1 MPRREISDDDEL
13 ARMLRALDPVD
24 FATGPELDARR
35 ERIWSGIV
43 ERIDAEPSERA
54 GRRRRAR
61 MWWIATLPAAAAAVV
76 ALIVV
81 LVVDPFGTPAP
92 AAAEGLPPL
101 VYEASDLSF
110 EEHLARARD
119 QLAQSP
125 GPAEPVREATVV
137 AWYSHTQ
144 MDGED
149 RGTVISP
156 EVVSTAWDETFAMH
170 IRVTAGRPYV
180 AGDDQPPTRADPPK
194 EGTVLRDD
202 EIPSEMNLMDGE
214 RPIPFLVAG
223 SGVDFYRSYVA
234 ESIAMYGPGGGA
246 EALRAVA
253 DLKNHWT
260 LTNAQEADLLTVLEE
275 YDGLETLGVAHDRA
289 GRKAFGISARSA
301 TGMHDEVMLISTETG
316 RILGSET
323 IYLGDEP
330 EFPIP
335 TGSVMSYQMWGL
347 GVDGH

>member
-1 MPRREISDDDEL
+1 MPRRDISDDEL
-13 ARMLRALDPVD
+13 ARMFRALDPVD
-24 FATGPELDARR
+24 PAAGPELEARR
-35 ERIWSGIV
+35 ERIWSRIA
-43 ERIDAEPSERA
+43 ERIDAEPHERA
-54 GRRRRAR
+54 RSRRRAR
-61 MWWIATLPAAAAAVV
+61 TWWIVSLPAVAVALV

-81 LVVDPFGTPAP
+81 LVVNPFATPTP

-101 VYEASDLSF
+101 EYAASDLSF
-110 EEHLARARD
+110 PERLDRARE

-144 MDGED
+144 MDGND

-156 EVVSTAWDETFAMH
+156 EVVTTTWDETYAMRIH
-170 IRVTAGRPYV
+170 VTAGRPYV
-180 AGDDQPPTRADPPK
+180 AGDDQPPTRADLPE

-202 EIPSEMNLMDGE
+202 EIPSEMNLMDGT

-234 ESIAMYGPGGGA
+234 ESIAMYGDGGGA

-253 DLKNHWT
+253 DVENHWT
-260 LTNAQEADLLTVLEE
+260 LTNGQEADLLTVLEE
-275 YDGLETLGVAHDRA
+275 YDGIELLGVAHDRA
-289 GRKAFGISARSA
+289 GREVFGISARSA
-301 TGMHDEVMLISTETG
+301 TGMHDEVLLISTETG

-323 IYLGDEP
+323 IYLGDDP

-347 GVDGH
+347 GEDGR

>member
-1 MPRREISDDDEL
+1 MPRRDISDDEL

-24 FATGPELDARR
+24 PESGPELDARR
-35 ERIWSGIV
+35 ERIWSRIV
-43 ERIDAEPSERA
+43 ARADVEPSPRA
-54 GRRRRAR
+54 RSRRRAR
-61 MWWIATLPAAAAAVV
+61 AWWIVSLPAVAVAVV

-81 LVVDPFGTPAP
+81 LVVNPFATPTP

-101 VYEASDLSF
+101 VYAASDRSLD
-110 EEHLARARD
+110 EHLADARA

-125 GPAEPVREATVV
+125 GPAEPVREGTVV

-156 EVVSTAWDETFAMH
+156 EVVTTTWDETFAMRIH
-170 IRVTAGRPYV
+170 VTAGRPYV
-180 AGDDQPPTRADPPK
+180 AGEGQPPTRADLPK

-202 EIPSEMNLMDGE
+202 EIPGEMNLMDGE
-214 RPIPFLVAG
+214 RPLPFLAAG
-223 SGVDFYRSYVA
+223 SGVDFYRSYID
-234 ESIAMYGPGGGA
+234 ETLAMYQGGSDQ
-246 EALRAVA
+246 ALRAVA

-260 LTNAQEADLLTVLEE
+260 LTNAQEADLLTVLGE
-275 YDGLETLGVAHDRA
+275 YDELELLGITDDRA
-289 GRKAFGISARSA
+289 GREAFGIRAHAA
-301 TGMHDEVMLISTETG
+301 TGMHDEVMLISTDTG

-323 IYLGDEP
+323 IYLGDDP

-335 TGSVMSYQMWGL
+335 TGSVMSYQMWDL
-347 GVDGH
+347 GADAR